1 MIRFPQLTPENARIY
16 RISHVDSVPWILDN
30 GFHCASSE
38 KKDPN
43 YVQIGN
49 PELIQARAAWSIWKP
64 PGGRLADYVSFYFT
78 PSSIM
83 LYNISTGMSVPKR
96 ANEEIVIIAC
106 SLKEIAEAGRP
117 FVFTNQHAN
126 SKVGTRQF
134 NTLEGLDQISWDL
147 LQNRDFKT
155 DEENPG
161 KQLRYQ
167 AEALIHREVP
177 VPFFKGIA
185 CHSNEVSKRVAG
197 LVASRDLQIPVKTMP
212 TWYFPQ

>member
-16 RISHVDSVPWILDN
+16 RITHVDSIPWILEN

-38 KKDPN
+38 NKDPN
-43 YVQIGN
+43 YVQIGK
-49 PELIQARAAWSIWKP
+49 PELIQARSNWSIWKP
-64 PGGRLADYVSFYFT
+64 PGGKLSDYVSFYFT
-78 PSSIM
+78 PSSLM
-83 LYNISTGMSVPKR
+83 LFNISAGRSVPKR
-96 ANEEIVIIAC
+96 PNDEIVIFGC
-106 SLKEIAEAGRP
+106 SLREIAAAGRS
-117 FVFTNQHAN
+117 FVLTNQHA
-126 SKVGTRQF
+126 SSAGTKQF

-177 VPFFKGIA
+177 PSFLKGIA
-185 CHSNEVSKRVAG
+185 CHSNEISSKVAG
-197 LVASRDLQIPVKTMP
+197 MVSERGLQIPVKTM
-212 TWYFPQ
+212 TAWYFPQ

>member
-1 MIRFPQLTPENARIY
+1 MRFPWLNAENARIF
-16 RISHVDSVPWILDN
+16 RISHVNSVPWILEH
-30 GFHCASSE
+30 GFHCPSSDL
-38 KKDPN
+38 KDPD

-49 PELIQARAAWSIWKP
+49 PDLIQMRSTWEIWKP
-64 PGGRLADYVSFYFT
+64 PGGMLTDYVSFYFT
-78 PSSIM
+78 PSSLM
-83 LYNISTGMSVPKR
+83 LSNISAGRSVPKR
-96 ANEEIVIIAC
+96 PNDEIVIFTVA
-106 SLKEIAEAGRP
+106 LREIAEAGRP

-134 NTLEGLDQISWDL
+134 NTLDGLDQISWDL

-177 VPFFKGIA
+177 PAFIKGIA
-185 CHSNEVSKRVAG
+185 CHSNEVSKRVAAM
-197 LVASRDLQIPVKTMP
+197 VAARGLQIPVKTI
-212 TWYFPQ
+212 TEWYFPQ

>member
-1 MIRFPQLTPENARIY
+1 MRFPWLTAENARIF
-16 RISHVDSVPWILDN
+16 RISHVDSVPWILEN
-30 GFHCASSE
+30 GFHCASSG

-43 YVQIGN
+43 YVQIGK
-49 PELIQARAAWSIWKP
+49 PELIQARADWSIWKP
-64 PGGRLADYVSFYFT
+64 PGGKLADYVSFYFT
-78 PSSIM
+78 PSSLM
-83 LYNISTGMSVPKR
+83 LFNISAGRSVPKR
-96 ANEEIVIIAC
+96 PNDEIVIFTA
-106 SLKEIAEAGRP
+106 SLREISLSGRS

-126 SKVGTRQF
+126 SRVGTKQF

-177 VPFFKGIA
+177 PSFLKGIA
-185 CHSNEVSKRVAG
+185 CHSNEVSKKVAG
-197 LVASRDLQIPVKTMP
+197 MVSAQGLQIPVKTLP
-212 TWYFPQ
+212 EWYFPQ